1 MIITFALIGLLWR
14 RLLGGYG
21 HESRVLLFVFSPLL
35 CIPVYINHGFV
46 IFAIAAVVSGL
57 YFCFGH
63 NWSDGIKPL
72 LWRYTVPA
80 IAVAVMCECFS
91 FNGLGIS
98 WAGIIISFAY
108 NWCYDHQEKLLPVNK
123 FIDGY
128 DAYPECL
135 AGFIWFLAVNLI

>member
-35 CIPVYINHGFV
+35 CIPVYLNHGIIV
-46 IFAIAAVVSGL
+46 FAIASVVSGL

-80 IAVAVMCECFS
+80 IAVAVMCECFG
-91 FNGLGIS
+91 FNGLNIS
-98 WAGIIISFAY
+98 WAGIIIAFAY
-108 NWCYDHQEKLLPVNK
+108 NWCYVNRDRLLCVND

-128 DAYPECL
+128 NSYSECL
-135 AGFIWFLAVNLI
+135 AGFIWFLAINLI